1 MMLSGRLGW
10 LLPRRVTVVSCF
22 AMDWCAGIEVVVL
35 LL

>member
-10 LLPRRVTVVSCF
+10 LLPRKVNVASCF